1 MSEERR
7 NEPGRQ
13 RERTVG
19 GGGKRKK
26 RRVGGGGGG
35 GGRAMG
41 WEGKVGRNGMGSEND
56 GSDRV
61 KFWGQSAL
69 KIGQAMDGLLVRW
82 KLKVKEKKE
91 REKERQKREKM
102 K

>member
-1 MSEERR
+1 
-7 NEPGRQ
+7 
-13 RERTVG
+13 
-19 GGGKRKK
+19 
-26 RRVGGGGGG
+26 
-35 GGRAMG
+35 MG
-41 WEGKVGRNGMGSEND
+41 WEGKVGRNGMWSEND